1 MKLHIQAIWGIHTR
15 NLKILSRQKQLVVAP
30 VLLPIILMFL
40 TAVIMGAGGD
50 QWPVGLIDESYNAES
65 QTLVKSIKS
74 SHSNITPYYNVVE
87 TKLEKARE
95 SVREGRLQLLIRIP
109 KDYDQS
115 RTVYIETFNINSDMM
130 KNVRLRLEHSILDE
144 LKQSQKLQIIPN
156 LITDKPKDIW
166 RVSYIAGSCLLL
178 SLFLGAVIIAANLFA
193 FERENRTKKEILL
206 TPLPLWSAGIGN
218 IITAVI
224 AATVCSIPSLLLA
237 FFAFKMEFHVLNL
250 LMIYGMMIPVM
261 MFCASIG
268 LFIAY
273 LLKNYRVLQPVI
285 IVTSIATFFGTGG
298 FAGVSVLPE
307 GAQIFSKYWIFS
319 RIFEWFNPVLHG
331 FTDRFTAWQV
341 TIILLVTLLGI
352 LLIPVTYKLTARK
365 QLSGGQ

>member
-1 MKLHIQAIWGIHTR
+1 MKLNILAIWGIHTR
-15 NLKILSRQKQLVVAP
+15 NLKILSRHKQLVIAP
-30 VLLPIILMFL
+30 VVLPVIFMFL

-50 QWPVGLIDESYNAES
+50 QWPVGLIDESHNAES
-65 QTLVKSIKS
+65 QALVKSIKS

-87 TKLEKARE
+87 TKLEKARK

-109 KDYDQS
+109 KDYAKTK
-115 RTVYIETFNINSDMM
+115 TVYIETFNTNSDMM

-144 LKQSQKLQIIPN
+144 LKLSQKLQTIPN
-156 LITDKPKDIW
+156 LITEKPKDVW

-178 SLFLGAVIIAANLFA
+178 SLFLGAIIVAANLFA

-218 IITAVI
+218 IITALI
-224 AATVCSIPSLLLA
+224 TAIICSIPSLFLA
-237 FFAFKMEFHVLNL
+237 VFAFKMEFNL
-250 LMIYGMMIPVM
+250 LHLALVYGMMIPVM
-261 MFCASIG
+261 IICANIG
-268 LFIAY
+268 LFISY
-273 LLKNYRVLQPVI
+273 LLINYRVLQPVI
-285 IVTSIATFFGTGG
+285 IVTSIATFFGAGG

-331 FTDRFTAWQV
+331 FADKFTAWQIS
-341 TIILLVTLLGI
+341 IIICIMSLSI
-352 LLIPVTYKLTARK
+352 LLIPVTYKLDARN